1 MNHSF
6 DREISFVPRTS
17 DFCYDVFVH
26 GSWVASARYQGAG
39 DLIADEVCYAH
50 VLAHPAINPIHLN
63 DYTVVL
69 SQPGETFCYEIRTLC
84 DACRAQTANASKMG
98 EVINGYCDGCG
109 VGPSVPHIPLLHPD
123 PATLIIRAAAPAQL
137 AACVADTPLAPIG
150 PCYVCGNPAWQADA
164 AGPLCTEHAGV
175 LAMFEGER
183 AVRPIAADALLAE
196 ADAALPQHPGPR
208 CDCPA
213 CQRATDRLADAA
225 MMYRLCLE
233 AGLLCQYCGEAHADA
248 ACPQRQSV
256 LPTVQPT
263 HCGNCGG
270 RHSIQQ
276 CSDIRRLLFAA

>member
-1 MNHSF
+1 M
-6 DREISFVPRTS
+6 RTS
-17 DFCYDVFVH
+17 YAYLNTLPSLPVDVAALVIR
-26 GSWVASARYQGAG
+26 GEDPTRVSA
-39 DLIADEVCYAH
+39 
-50 VLAHPAINPIHLN
+50 VLAHREEINFRQRCLLCGGDHSAEDCPRIHPI
-63 DYTVVL
+63 
-69 SQPGETFCYEIRTLC
+69 
-84 DACRAQTANASKMG
+84 DAT
-98 EVINGYCDGCG
+98 
-109 VGPSVPHIPLLHPD
+109 
-123 PATLIIRAAAPAQL
+123 
-137 AACVADTPLAPIG
+137 
-150 PCYVCGNPAWQADA
+150 
-164 AGPLCTEHAGV
+164 
-175 LAMFEGER
+175 
-183 AVRPIAADALLAE
+183 ALLAE